1 MSIQPGTV
9 CLIVGGPTENLGKSV
24 IVVGKPEDP
33 RLPDLQGSGKAWDVQ
48 MVATELIGPD
58 GEGYLRGKIGES
70 CLAPLKFTMDEARA
84 MREKA
89 LDEIIARAMRELAD
103 EGWFESDD

>member
-1 MSIQPGTV
+1 MTIQPGTV

-24 IVVGKPEDP
+24 FVVGKPEDA
-33 RLPDLQGSGKAWDVQ
+33 RLPDLRGSGRRWDVQ
-48 MVATELIGPD
+48 MLATQLIGPD

-70 CLAPLKFTMDEARA
+70 CLAPLNFTMDEARA

-89 LDEIIARAMRELAD
+89 FGEIIAIALRELAN
-103 EGWFESDD
+103 EGWFESEE

>member
-1 MSIQPGTV
+1 MSIQSGDV

-24 IVVGKPEDP
+24 FVVGKPEDS
-33 RLPDLQGSGKAWDVQ
+33 RLPDLRGSGRAWDVQ
-48 MVATELIGPD
+48 MLATELIGPD

-70 CLAPLKFTMDEARA
+70 CLAPLNFTMDEARV

-89 LDEIIARAMRELAD
+89 LGEIIAIAMRELAD
-103 EGWFESDD
+103 EGWFDSDD

>member
-24 IVVGKPEDP
+24 FVVGVLEDT
-33 RLPDLQGSGKAWDVQ
+33 RLPDLRGSGRTWDVQ
-48 MVATELIGPD
+48 MLVTELIGPD
-58 GEGYLRGKIGES
+58 GAGYLRGKIGES
-70 CLAPLKFTMDEARA
+70 ALAPLDFTMDEASA

-89 LDEIIARAMRELAD
+89 LGEIIALAMRELAD
-103 EGWFESDD
+103 EGWFDTED